1 MSRESQE
8 KNYED
13 IINLPHHI
21 SRAHPPMPLS
31 GRAAQFAPF
40 AALTGYGEV
49 IKETARQTERKP
61 ELSEDEKQ
69 ALNYKLQRAV
79 NAPGE
84 KPIVT
89 VTYFLPDQKKTGGAY
104 FEAFGRIRK
113 SRRGQWDAH
122 YGGGKKDRTGPD
134 SGHYYPQ
141 HITKEKA
148 LSGSQK
154 SCQAAL
160 FLCSAKRSL

>member
-89 VTYFLPDQKKTGGAY
+89 VIYFLPG
-104 FEAFGRIRK
+104 
-113 SRRGQWDAH
+113 
-122 YGGGKKDRTGPD
+122 
-134 SGHYYPQ
+134 
-141 HITKEKA
+141 
-148 LSGSQK
+148 
-154 SCQAAL
+154 
-160 FLCSAKRSL
+160 

>member
-1 MSRESQE
+1 MSRESRE

-89 VTYFLPDQKKTGGAY
+89 VIYFLPDQKKTGGAY

-113 SRRGQWDAH
+113 ADG
-122 YGGGKKDRTGPD
+122 D
-134 SGHYYPQ
+134 SGMLIMEEGRKIELDQLVDIIIH
-141 HITKEKA
+141 
-148 LSGSQK
+148 
-154 SCQAAL
+154 
-160 FLCSAKRSL
+160 SL